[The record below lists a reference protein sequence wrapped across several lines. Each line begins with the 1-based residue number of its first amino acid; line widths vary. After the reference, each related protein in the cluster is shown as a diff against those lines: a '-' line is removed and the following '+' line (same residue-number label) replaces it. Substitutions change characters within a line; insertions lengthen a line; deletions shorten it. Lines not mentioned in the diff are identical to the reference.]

1 MKKLI
6 LTICL
11 TALSLA
17 AKAEPI
23 GYIPNDAGGQIVFT
37 TEVCRYLGE
46 SFPELKRVFTFMRNG
61 RTVEGCYYYESR
73 TELLMVRWS
82 DNGERSVFPLKNVTP
97 F

>member
-17 AKAEPI
+17 AKADPI
-23 GYIPNDAGGQIVFT
+23 GYITNEAGGQIIFT
-37 TEVCRYLGE
+37 SETCRLRGE
-46 SFPELKRVFTFMRNG
+46 TFPELKRVFTFTRNG
-61 RTVEGCYYYESR
+61 DTVEGCYYYESR
-73 TELLMVRWS
+73 SQLVMVVWA
-82 DNGERSVFPLKNVTP
+82 DNGQRSTFPLRNVTP